1 MKTYENKAKSVDYEK
16 TALELFAERVIGAK
30 ESFCFAKNEYQSYA
44 CLPFQCGKL
53 TYVYGQRSNNPDFWK
68 SPMDRLKLWAA
79 VKENQIYLI
88 NWPDW
93 DIIDGDR
100 RPSNT
105 MNIKDYLKVW
115 QNRQGEITKRYM
127 EGITKD
133 ISSIILSD
141 NDQKV
146 CQQRARHYLLYKE
159 LVQEPDLIFSL
170 PKLEVQDCLEHL
182 AGFRDLEEEMIQEA
196 KKNRET
202 LRHRLAMNKKIREHM
217 TKQTDVAD
225 WELLLAN
232 ACYEKSTVTV
242 TFKKNGHVAQ
252 GKIKTDSLLRC
263 LEKRVAIDRFAFP
276 SFTKANEIYAKLMI
290 SDAFTSLGI
299 SKGEGIF
306 CEDIL
311 SVSYRKKVLYEHK
324 NI

>member
-1 MKTYENKAKSVDYEK
+1 MLLQRGAVLPRKSVKKPRPTPVD
-16 TALELFAERVIGAK
+16 RGVI
-30 ESFCFAKNEYQSYA
+30 
-44 CLPFQCGKL
+44 
-53 TYVYGQRSNNPDFWK
+53 T
-68 SPMDRLKLWAA
+68 
-79 VKENQIYLI
+79 

-100 RPSNT
+100 RPSNV

-115 QNRQGEITKRYM
+115 QKRQDEITDQYM

-159 LVQEPDLIFSL
+159 PVQEPDLIFSL

-182 AGFRDLEEEMIQEA
+182 AEFRDLKEEMIQEA
-196 KKNRET
+196 KKNRED

-217 TKQTDVAD
+217 TEQTDVEE
-225 WELLLAN
+225 WELLLSE
-232 ACYEKSTVTV
+232 ACHEKSTVTV
-242 TFKKNGHVAQ
+242 TFEKNNQVAES
-252 GKIKTDSLLRC
+252 KVKTESLLHS
-263 LEKRVAIDRFAFP
+263 LETKSAISRFAFP
-276 SFTKANEIYAKLMI
+276 SFTKANEIFEKLMI
-290 SDAFTSLGI
+290 SDTFVSLGI

-311 SVSYRKKVLYEHK
+311 SVAYRKKVLYEHK